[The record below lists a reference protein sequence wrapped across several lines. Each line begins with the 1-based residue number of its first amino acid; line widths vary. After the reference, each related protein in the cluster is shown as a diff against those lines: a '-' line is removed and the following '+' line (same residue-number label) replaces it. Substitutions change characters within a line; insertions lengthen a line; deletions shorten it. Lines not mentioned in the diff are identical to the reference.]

1 MTDNSAPFTPPTAP
15 PLPPVTPVAD
25 GEHPLSLP
33 YYGAGPVTAVKR
45 FFQNYAIFTGRASR
59 AEYWWAVL
67 AFYVVF
73 FVLAILA
80 GIGGAATGST
90 DASGEFQPGGLLAV
104 FAIPILLITLAS
116 IVPFIAL
123 SVRRLHDA
131 NLSGLFYLLNFI
143 PSLGSLIM
151 LILAVLPPQPEG
163 ARFDGPR

>member
-1 MTDNSAPFTPPTAP
+1 MTDNNARFTPPTAP
-15 PLPPVTPVAD
+15 PLPPVTPVAE

-45 FFQNYAIFTGRASR
+45 FFQNYAVFSGRASR
-59 AEYWWAVL
+59 AEYWWTTL
-67 AFYVVF
+67 AFYLVIIVLS
-73 FVLAILA
+73 VLA
-80 GIGGAATGST
+80 GVVGSATRT
-90 DASGEFQPGGLLAV
+90 VDQYGEYQPGGAILV
-104 FAIPILLITLAS
+104 FVIPILLITLAS

>member
-45 FFQNYAIFTGRASR
+45 FFQNYAVFTGRASR

-67 AFYVVF
+67 AFYL
-73 FVLAILA
+73 VLLVL
-80 GIGGAATGST
+80 
-90 DASGEFQPGGLLAV
+90 GLLTGIVGSATQTVDANGEYQQSGLILV
-104 FAIPILLITLAS
+104 FVIPILVITLAS